1 MRLFILVFK
10 SLKKFLNNMAII
22 TSLKQAK
29 IVLTNIDGK
38 PVILIHDIPRNEGI
52 VITPAEKVEIL
63 LQLIYSFVNEGYTIS
78 MVIDQPETKLNLK
91 MQ

>member
-1 MRLFILVFK
+1 MG
-10 SLKKFLNNMAII
+10 II

-38 PVILIHDIPRNEGI
+38 PVILIHDVPRNEGI
-52 VITPAEKVEIL
+52 VIEMEEKVL
-63 LQLIYSFVNEGYTIS
+63 MLISLINQFVTDGYTIS

>member
-1 MRLFILVFK
+1 MG
-10 SLKKFLNNMAII
+10 II

-52 VITPAEKVEIL
+52 VITPEEKVEMLIV
-63 LQLIYSFVNEGYTIS
+63 LIYKFVDEGYTIS
-78 MVIDQPETKLNLK
+78 MMIDQPETKLNLK

>member
-1 MRLFILVFK
+1 MG
-10 SLKKFLNNMAII
+10 II

-52 VITPAEKVEIL
+52 VITMEEKVSM
-63 LQLIYSFVNEGYTIS
+63 LISLVNQFIIDGYNIS

>member
-1 MRLFILVFK
+1 M
-10 SLKKFLNNMAII
+10 STII

-29 IVLTNIDGK
+29 IVLTQISGSH
-38 PVILIHDIPRNEGI
+38 VIMIHDVPMNEGI
-52 VITPAEKVEIL
+52 VITTEEKVEMLIT
-63 LQLIYSFVNEGYTIS
+63 LIYKFVNEGYTIS

>member
-1 MRLFILVFK
+1 
-10 SLKKFLNNMAII
+10 
-22 TSLKQAK
+22 
-29 IVLTNIDGK
+29 
-38 PVILIHDIPRNEGI
+38 
-52 VITPAEKVEIL
+52 

>member
-1 MRLFILVFK
+1 M
-10 SLKKFLNNMAII
+10 NTII

-29 IVLTNIDGK
+29 IVLTQISGSH
-38 PVILIHDIPRNEGI
+38 VIMIHDIPRNEGI
-52 VITPAEKVEIL
+52 VITTEEKVEMLIT
-63 LQLIYSFVNEGYTIS
+63 LIYKFVNEGYTIS